1 MARGLSEAESRR
13 IPTMLQDLE
22 AGFQHGA
29 QEIVDVRLGGV
40 ELEHGDAALQAEFDL
55 ADTGHGLE
63 SLAQGRQVFGFEI
76 ADGKNG
82 GFRAHECSLGET
94 LTNPTRLRNRRAA
107 FRSTVSL

>member
-1 MARGLSEAESRR
+1 
-13 IPTMLQDLE
+13 
-22 AGFQHGA
+22 
-29 QEIVDVRLGGV
+29 
-40 ELEHGDAALQAEFDL
+40 
-55 ADTGHGLE
+55 LE